1 MFPTDSALASNVSGE
16 WLYSGIAD
24 LDWADSL
31 EPEARDLFRQNG
43 FYSSLVRPGFRI
55 ISLNTNFC
63 QGENFFLFLD
73 FSDPADQLAWLA
85 EELLKAELAGSWSF
99 TILPDN
105 QNRNDHVEVRG
116 FISWATI
123 LYPAVCRA
131 GPGSTAK

>member
-1 MFPTDSALASNVSGE
+1 MNFFLFINNIMTALGNHESFPVNMFPTDSALASNVSGE

-24 LDWADSL
+24 LSWADSL

-85 EELLKAELAGSWSF
+85 DELLKAEQAGF
-99 TILPDN
+99 KI
-105 QNRNDHVEVRG
+105 
-116 FISWATI
+116 
-123 LYPAVCRA
+123 
-131 GPGSTAK
+131 

>member
-99 TILPDN
+99 TVLPR
-105 QNRNDHVEVRG
+105 QPE
-116 FISWATI
+116 S
-123 LYPAVCRA
+123 
-131 GPGSTAK
+131 